1 MRIRGKDFWD
11 WASVDLHV
19 RNHDERLPDG
29 TFINVQV
36 RHTAEQGTQLF
47 LGVYR
52 KDGPLLLEEVYDS
65 RPGETMTQATQWAV
79 ARAKQLCASEQQ
91 SGESAKPEP
100 LPREGSHR
108 AR

>member
-65 RPGETMTQATQWAV
+65 RPGETMTQATHWAV
-79 ARAKQLCASEQQ
+79 ERAKQLFGLERQLVA
-91 SGESAKPEP
+91 SAKPEP
-100 LPREGSHR
+100 LPREGSLR